1 MSKIGIE
8 RLGEFVHAALER
20 QHSSHW
26 RPASTAPHNQD
37 LELRVSEDGATVT
50 LPFPCRHTNGGE
62 WVNVDL
68 GVRLQIQPVEW
79 RVWRRSKSPRPYQT
93 SIFGSERSALHRQ
106 QQWGGCH
113 EATTSKRDGSS
124 T

>member
-1 MSKIGIE
+1 MSKIGIAS
-8 RLGEFVHAALER
+8 LGAYVHAALER
-20 QHSSHW
+20 QHLSDW
-26 RPASTAPHNQD
+26 RPASTAPCNQD
-37 LELRVSEDGATVT
+37 LELRVNEDGATTT

-62 WVNVDL
+62 WINVDL

-79 RVWRRSKSPRPYQT
+79 RAWQRSKSPRPYQT
-93 SIFGSERSALHRQ
+93 SIFGNERSALHRQ

-113 EATTSKRDGSS
+113 EATSSKQDPSS